1 MTSPGGEFEKVR
13 PRGKVGAGSERPA
26 DVPPRVR
33 WSVIGE
39 WVVRGLHHRLIGL
52 CTDGSTVYFST
63 SQVFTVIA
71 SYVSEK
77 ALPILPISRRLVSV
91 LDCEYRDFSTKYSP
105 IC

>member
-1 MTSPGGEFEKVR
+1 MRREGQGE
-13 PRGKVGAGSERPA
+13 KVGAGSERPA

-52 CTDGSTVYFST
+52 CSDGGTVYFIT

-71 SYVSEK
+71 SYVSEN
-77 ALPILPISRRLVSV
+77 ALPILPMNRRLVSS
-91 LDCEYRDFSTKYSP
+91 LHHEYRDFSVKHSP